1 MDLTSTQLL
10 KHSLKK
16 CNFPWAHLF
25 DEDLGHIAV
34 VVEGGQMQ
42 RREAVI
48 LLNVHQ
54 LPRPGQDLLR
64 GPAARTTPQA
74 SISQSAQQH
83 GSTWLRSRAVSEQAC
98 RLATVVFVAEN

>member
-1 MDLTSTQLL
+1 MQLL

-16 CNFPWAHLF
+16 KKKKCDFPWAHLF
-25 DEDLGHIAV
+25 DEDLGHITV
-34 VVEGGQMQ
+34 VVEGSQMQ

-54 LPRPGQDLLR
+54 LPRSGQDLLR
-64 GPAARTTPQA
+64 GPAARTTQA

-98 RLATVVFVAEN
+98 RLPTVVFVAEN